1 MNYWSNRTLE
11 LVTTGDYLDALQ
23 NIYPH
28 EEGQRQV
35 DDTVLESIATSF
47 TEQNYIQLL
56 DKLLGLEKFP
66 YKDSYVAFLR
76 KDRTAIERNPRTVER
91 IWQVLYKMG
100 LDKVLDGIKQSKEA
114 NMRRGPQ
121 FMNWARTNFN
131 VLSLSDFEK
140 SKQGIAILGGNE
152 LEAKN
157 FCNVKLGI
165 AVSKRPDL
173 VAKVNNKYVVGEA
186 KFLSSTGGNQGTGF
200 EDGIKLASNSYGS
213 AYKIFV
219 LDGIHWIEKGSAQ
232 HKIIES
238 SNTTVLSVL
247 LLKEYFQ
254 SLL

>member
-1 MNYWSNRTLE
+1 MNYWSQKTLD
-11 LVTTGDYLDALQ
+11 LVTAQNYLDKLQ
-23 NIYPH
+23 IIYPH
-28 EEGQRQV
+28 EEGERQV
-35 DDTVLESIATSF
+35 DEEALESIKSSF
-47 TEQNYIQLL
+47 IAKDNFQLL

-76 KDRTAIERNPRTVER
+76 KDRTAIERNPQTVER
-91 IWQVLYKMG
+91 ICPYLYKMG
-100 LDKVLDGIKQSKEA
+100 LKGVLDGIKQSKEA

-121 FMNWARTNFN
+121 FVNWVRSKFP
-131 VLSLSDFEK
+131 VLELDEFKK
-140 SKQGIAILGGNE
+140 SKQGVVVLGGNE
-152 LEAKN
+152 LSAKN
-157 FCNVKLGI
+157 FCNSEFNL

-200 EDGIKLASNSYGS
+200 EDGIKLATNSSGT

-232 HKIIES
+232 HKRIES
-238 SNTTVLSVL
+238 TQATILSVL
-247 LLKEYFQ
+247 LLNEFLD